1 MNVADLHPQQL
12 QRFAEQLNQEVRV
25 GVRAAGCGR
34 GRVPRC
40 AAGTAAPAGMSRV
53 ADIEALGRARR
64 RVRRDAAHA
73 PCAEVGATPPT

>member
-53 ADIEALGRARR
+53 PACRASRDIEALGRARR
-64 RVRRDAAHA
+64 RARRCSTRALR
-73 PCAEVGATPPT
+73 